1 MQDMLFNTAQH
12 LEKLRIALRRIA
24 AGHHYS
30 DNWHTHRYSELA
42 IILESEGV
50 IHHLLAEDG
59 STQKCSLVPGDVL
72 LLHPKSVHCYHNAS
86 SLHIVNILFNP
97 EQLPV
102 PALDGAQLALFQT
115 VLDPKGSP
123 TGPVSPIAHLEFDKL
138 AEVVRLCA
146 EMEAE
151 LSQKSVGWNL
161 AVYGLFLAILV
172 RLCRPGG
179 LVQRRTDEGSALPA
193 LHHINLH
200 FREKLDIAHL
210 AHISHL
216 SRNSLFRQF
225 RDLTGVTPM
234 QYQRRKRL
242 ETAEY
247 MLRQSR
253 RPISEI
259 ALSCGF
265 CDSNH
270 FIREFS
276 KHYGISPAAFRRKL

>member
-1 MQDMLFNTAQH
+1 MHDMLFNIAQH
-12 LEKLRIALRRIA
+12 LEKLRIALRRVE
-24 AGHHYS
+24 AGHHLS
-30 DNWHTHRYSELA
+30 DDWHTHSYSELA

-50 IHHLLAEDG
+50 KHYLLAEDG
-59 STQKCSLVPGDVL
+59 STQECSLVPGDVL
-72 LLHPKSVHCYHNAS
+72 LLHPKGVHCYHNADT
-86 SLHIVNILFNP
+86 LHIINILFNP

-102 PALDGAQLALFQT
+102 PVLDGAQLALFQAI
-115 VLDPKGSP
+115 LDPKGSP
-123 TGPVSPIAHLEFDKL
+123 TGPVRPIAHLETGKL

-146 EMEAE
+146 DMEAE

-179 LVQRRTDEGSALPA
+179 LVQRRTDEATALPA

-200 FREKLDIAHL
+200 FREKLDIAYL

-234 QYQRRKRL
+234 VYQRRKRL

-253 RPISEI
+253 RTISEI
-259 ALSCGF
+259 AFTCGF

-276 KHYGISPAAFRRKL
+276 KHYGVPPATFRRKL